1 MIKRGSYMDL
11 RLIILLGIVL
21 LIYVLTNYY
30 IYIHIA
36 PLCLSPRGKILIPL
50 LLLIMAAYP
59 VGRILQAFISP
70 GITIKIIIAAGSYY
84 LAFMAYAFF
93 LVLFMDIYRLLSSFS
108 FLPLLGTTLQAQ
120 IWKVGIC
127 LIIVL
132 ISFGSLNAR
141 KARIVTL
148 SLEMPLGN
156 PAIDSLC
163 AVAVSDIHVG
173 PFINSSRIR
182 GLVDKINGLSPDIV
196 FLVGDIVDESI
207 SAAAEEGLTEE
218 LKRIKA
224 PLGIYAVPGNHEYYA
239 GIEDVQKYLSRGG
252 VRLLRDEFVVIK
264 DSLILVGR
272 EDIMANRLGEEK
284 RRPLSEILREAP
296 KKLPIIVLDH
306 TPINLEEATSQGVDI
321 QLSGHTHN
329 GQMWPFNLITR
340 LIFEKSWGLL
350 QKENTLFYVSCGYG
364 TWGPPVRIGSTP
376 EIILLN
382 LTLNVLE

>member
-1 MIKRGSYMDL
+1 MPIATGQNTHPVIAIDNGGLSCRSY
-11 RLIILLGIVL
+11 IASF
-21 LIYVLTNYY
+21 
-30 IYIHIA
+30 HIA
-36 PLCLSPRGKILIPL
+36 WDYHKDNHCSGFLLPRFHGLCL
-50 LLLIMAAYP
+50 
-59 VGRILQAFISP
+59 
-70 GITIKIIIAAGSYY
+70 
-84 LAFMAYAFF
+84 F

-148 SLEMPLGN
+148 SPEMPLGN

-218 LKRIKA
+218 LKK
-224 PLGIYAVPGNHEYYA
+224 G
-239 GIEDVQKYLSRGG
+239 
-252 VRLLRDEFVVIK
+252 
-264 DSLILVGR
+264 
-272 EDIMANRLGEEK
+272 
-284 RRPLSEILREAP
+284 
-296 KKLPIIVLDH
+296 
-306 TPINLEEATSQGVDI
+306 
-321 QLSGHTHN
+321 
-329 GQMWPFNLITR
+329 
-340 LIFEKSWGLL
+340 
-350 QKENTLFYVSCGYG
+350 
-364 TWGPPVRIGSTP
+364 
-376 EIILLN
+376 
-382 LTLNVLE
+382 

>member
-1 MIKRGSYMDL
+1 MDL

-141 KARIVTL
+141 KAQVVTL

-296 KKLPIIVLDH
+296 KNLPIIVLDH
-306 TPINLEEATSQGVDI
+306 TPINLEEATSQGVVI

-350 QKENTLFYVSCGYG
+350 QKENTLIYVSCGYG

>member
-1 MIKRGSYMDL
+1 MDL

-70 GITIKIIIAAGSYY
+70 GIIIKVIIAAGSYY

-141 KARIVTL
+141 KAQVVTL

-207 SAAAEEGLTEE
+207 SAAAEEGLAEE

-296 KKLPIIVLDH
+296 KNLPIIVLDH
-306 TPINLEEATSQGVDI
+306 TPINLEEATSQGVVL

-350 QKENTLFYVSCGYG
+350 QKENTLIYVSCGYG

>member
-1 MIKRGSYMDL
+1 MDL

-70 GITIKIIIAAGSYY
+70 GVIIKVIIAVGSYY

-141 KARIVTL
+141 K
-148 SLEMPLGN
+148 
-156 PAIDSLC
+156 
-163 AVAVSDIHVG
+163 
-173 PFINSSRIR
+173 SS
-182 GLVDKINGLSPDIV
+182 
-196 FLVGDIVDESI
+196 
-207 SAAAEEGLTEE
+207 
-218 LKRIKA
+218 
-224 PLGIYAVPGNHEYYA
+224 
-239 GIEDVQKYLSRGG
+239 
-252 VRLLRDEFVVIK
+252 
-264 DSLILVGR
+264 
-272 EDIMANRLGEEK
+272 NRH
-284 RRPLSEILREAP
+284 P
-296 KKLPIIVLDH
+296 
-306 TPINLEEATSQGVDI
+306 
-321 QLSGHTHN
+321 
-329 GQMWPFNLITR
+329 
-340 LIFEKSWGLL
+340 
-350 QKENTLFYVSCGYG
+350 
-364 TWGPPVRIGSTP
+364 
-376 EIILLN
+376 
-382 LTLNVLE
+382 

>member
-1 MIKRGSYMDL
+1 MDL

-296 KKLPIIVLDH
+296 KNLPIIVLDH
-306 TPINLEEATSQGVDI
+306 TPINLEEATSQGVVL

-350 QKENTLFYVSCGYG
+350 QKENTLIYVSCGYG

-382 LTLNVLE
+382 LTLNVLK

>member
-1 MIKRGSYMDL
+1 MIKRRSYMDL

-70 GITIKIIIAAGSYY
+70 GVIIKVIIAVGSYY

-296 KKLPIIVLDH
+296 KNLPIIVLDH
-306 TPINLEEATSQGVDI
+306 TPINLEEATSQGVVL

-350 QKENTLFYVSCGYG
+350 QKENTLIYVSCGYG

>member
-1 MIKRGSYMDL
+1 MDL

-252 VRLLRDEFVVIK
+252 VRLLRDEFVVIR

-272 EDIMANRLGEEK
+272 EDIMANRLGEKK

-296 KKLPIIVLDH
+296 ENLPLIVLDH
-306 TPINLEEATSQGVDI
+306 TPIDLEEATSQGVVL

-329 GQMWPFNLITR
+329 GQMWPFNLVTR

-350 QKENTLFYVSCGYG
+350 QKENTLIYVSCGYG

>member
-1 MIKRGSYMDL
+1 MDL

-296 KKLPIIVLDH
+296 ENLPIIVLDH
-306 TPINLEEATSQGVDI
+306 TPIDLEEATSQGAVI

-350 QKENTLFYVSCGYG
+350 QKENTLIYVSCGYG

>member
-1 MIKRGSYMDL
+1 MDL
-11 RLIILLGIVL
+11 KLIILLGIVL
-21 LIYVLTNYY
+21 LIYALTNYY
-30 IYIHIA
+30 IYIHVA

-59 VGRILQAFISP
+59 GGRILQAFTSP
-70 GITIKIIIAAGSYY
+70 GVIIKVIIAVGSYY
-84 LAFMAYAFF
+84 LAFMAYAFS
-93 LVLFMDIYRLLSSFS
+93 LALFMDIYKLLSSILS

-127 LIIVL
+127 LIIAL
-132 ISFGSLNAR
+132 IAFGSLNAR
-141 KARIVTL
+141 KAQVITL
-148 SLEMPLGN
+148 DLEIPLGN
-156 PAIDSLC
+156 PGIDSLR
-163 AVAVSDIHVG
+163 AVAVSDMHVG

-182 GLVDKINGLSPDIV
+182 CLVDKINGLSPDIV

-207 SAAAEEGLTEE
+207 TAATEEGLAEE

-252 VRLLRDEFVVIK
+252 VRLLRDEFVVIR

-272 EDIMANRLGEEK
+272 EDIMANRLGEKE
-284 RRPLSEILREAP
+284 RQPLSEILREAP
-296 KKLPIIVLDH
+296 ENLPIIVLDH
-306 TPINLEEATSQGVDI
+306 TPIDLEEATSQGAVL

-329 GQMWPFNLITR
+329 GQMWPFNLVTR

-350 QKENTLFYVSCGYG
+350 QKGNTLIYVSCGYG

-382 LTLNVLE
+382 LTLNVLK

>member
-1 MIKRGSYMDL
+1 MDL

-70 GITIKIIIAAGSYY
+70 GIIIKIIIAVGSYY

-207 SAAAEEGLTEE
+207 SAAAEEGLAEE

-296 KKLPIIVLDH
+296 KNLPIIVLDH
-306 TPINLEEATSQGVDI
+306 TPINLEEATSQGVAI

-350 QKENTLFYVSCGYG
+350 QKENTLIYVSCGYG

>member
-1 MIKRGSYMDL
+1 MDL

-70 GITIKIIIAAGSYY
+70 GITTKIIIAAGSYY

-93 LVLFMDIYRLLSSFS
+93 LVLFMDAYRFLSSIFS
-108 FLPLLGTTLQAQ
+108 FLPLLGTTLQTQ

-141 KARIVTL
+141 KAQVITL
-148 SLEMPLGN
+148 GLEMPLSN
-156 PAIDSLC
+156 SAIDSLC

-182 GLVDKINGLSPDIV
+182 DLVDKINGLSPDIV

-207 SAAAEEGLTEE
+207 STAAEEGLAEE

-296 KKLPIIVLDH
+296 KNLPIIVLDH
-306 TPINLEEATSQGVDI
+306 TPINLEEATSQGVVL

>member
-1 MIKRGSYMDL
+1 MDL

-70 GITIKIIIAAGSYY
+70 GIIIKVIIAAGSYY

-141 KARIVTL
+141 KAQVVTL

-207 SAAAEEGLTEE
+207 SAAAEEGLAEE

-296 KKLPIIVLDH
+296 KNLPIIVLDH
-306 TPINLEEATSQGVDI
+306 TPINLEEATSQGVVL

>member
-1 MIKRGSYMDL
+1 MDL

-70 GITIKIIIAAGSYY
+70 GVIIKVIIAVGSYY

-296 KKLPIIVLDH
+296 KNLPIIVLDH
-306 TPINLEEATSQGVDI
+306 TPINLEEATSQGVVL

-350 QKENTLFYVSCGYG
+350 QKENTLIYVSCGYG

>member
-1 MIKRGSYMDL
+1 MDL

-70 GITIKIIIAAGSYY
+70 GVIIKVIIAVGSYY

-141 KARIVTL
+141 KAQVVTL

-296 KKLPIIVLDH
+296 KNLPIIVLDH
-306 TPINLEEATSQGVDI
+306 TPINLEEATSQGVVL

-382 LTLNVLE
+382 LTLNVLK

>member
-1 MIKRGSYMDL
+1 MDL

-70 GITIKIIIAAGSYY
+70 GVIIKVIIAVGSYY

-296 KKLPIIVLDH
+296 ENLPLIVLDH
-306 TPINLEEATSQGVDI
+306 TPIDLEEATSQGAVL

-329 GQMWPFNLITR
+329 GQMWPFNLVTR

-350 QKENTLFYVSCGYG
+350 QKGNTLIYVSCGYG

>member
-1 MIKRGSYMDL
+1 MDL

-148 SLEMPLGN
+148 SLGMPFGN

-296 KKLPIIVLDH
+296 KNLPIIVLDH
-306 TPINLEEATSQGVDI
+306 TPINLEEATSQGVVL

-350 QKENTLFYVSCGYG
+350 QKENTLIYVSCGYG

>member
-1 MIKRGSYMDL
+1 MDL

-296 KKLPIIVLDH
+296 KNLPIIVLDH
-306 TPINLEEATSQGVDI
+306 TPINLEEATSQGVVL

>member
-1 MIKRGSYMDL
+1 MDL

-127 LIIVL
+127 LIIAL
-132 ISFGSLNAR
+132 IAFGSLNAR
-141 KARIVTL
+141 KAQVITL
-148 SLEMPLGN
+148 DLEIPLGN

-296 KKLPIIVLDH
+296 KNLPIIVLDH
-306 TPINLEEATSQGVDI
+306 TPINLEEATSQGAVL

-329 GQMWPFNLITR
+329 GQMWPFNLVTR

-350 QKENTLFYVSCGYG
+350 QKENTLIYVSCGYG

>member
-1 MIKRGSYMDL
+1 MDL

-141 KARIVTL
+141 KAQVVTL

-296 KKLPIIVLDH
+296 KNLPIIVLDH
-306 TPINLEEATSQGVDI
+306 TPINLEEATSQGVVL